1 MFGQAPLRELLTQ
14 TLVSQPDTNNHRMKE
29 HERGRISECMLIPAS
44 ALHRNKERQMMAV
57 LSSVS
62 GTQKKTK
69 KTSTHTQSEANYSWR
84 LQTPPVLHAPNL
96 PFICLP
102 TV

>member
-14 TLVSQPDTNNHRMKE
+14 ALKSQSGTNNHPMKE

-44 ALHRNKERQMMAV
+44 ALHRNKERQMKAA

-62 GTQKKTK
+62 GTHTQKKP
-69 KTSTHTQSEANYSWR
+69 STHTQSEANYSWR

-96 PFICLP
+96 PFICLLA
-102 TV
+102 V